1 MGSSKRFY
9 WMKLKENFMTS
20 DTVDFL
26 MSQPNG
32 AEYVVLYQM
41 LCLQTL
47 NTDGVLGR
55 VIGEVM
61 IPYDAAKIQRDCKYF
76 SIDTVTLALGYYKRL
91 GLVYEQEDG
100 FLRIANYEEI
110 IGSETGDAE
119 RKRVQQ
125 RLKMQSAQSAE
136 NFRKISAK
144 CPENVT
150 QEIEIEIENKNTHS
164 IRAGAR
170 EGVRE
175 GEVGFSAFTPPTLDE
190 VKTFVEARGLDKVD
204 AERFFNW
211 FSASDWYRGRTRVV
225 NWQAEACNWQ
235 RRGIEEA
242 KTGGAPGEQNRGRGG
257 GSKIETEN
265 TSKNFAER
273 QYTHEQCDSVFTDIA
288 DIKGV
293 EL

>member
-100 FLRIANYEEI
+100 FLKIANYENI
-110 IGSETGDAE
+110 IGSESESAE
-119 RKRVQQ
+119 RVRKHRVTQAALQ
-125 RLKMQSAQSAE
+125 CNA
-136 NFRKISAK
+136 N
-144 CPENVT
+144 CNENVT
-150 QEIEIEIENKNTHS
+150 QEIEIEKENKNTHS

-170 EGVRE
+170 EGVCE
-175 GEVGFSAFTPPTLDE
+175 GNVGFSAFTPPTLDE

-204 AERFFNW
+204 AERFYNW

-242 KTGGAPGEQNRGRGG
+242 KTGGVPG

-265 TSKNFAER
+265 TSKNFTER
-273 QYTHEQCDSVFTDIA
+273 EYTHEQCDGVFTNIA
-288 DIKGV
+288 DIAGV

>member
-1 MGSSKRFY
+1 MAEKRFY
-9 WMKLKENFMTS
+9 WIKLKDTFMTS
-20 DTVDFL
+20 DAVDFL
-26 MSQPNG
+26 MGQKNG

-41 LCLQTL
+41 LCLHTI
-47 NTDGVLGR
+47 NTDGVLAR
-55 VIGEVM
+55 QIGEII

-76 SIDTVTLALGYYKRL
+76 TLDTVIVALELYKKL
-91 GLVYEQEDG
+91 GLVYEQQDG
-100 FLRIANYEEI
+100 HLKITDFENL
-110 IGSETGDAE
+110 IGSELG
-119 RKRVQQ
+119 
-125 RLKMQSAQSAE
+125 SAQRMRRLRASQCDD
-136 NFRKISAK
+136 RCDK
-144 CPENVT
+144 NVT
-150 QEIEIEIENKNTHS
+150 IEIETEKENKNTHS

-170 EGVRE
+170 EGVCE
-175 GEVGFSAFTPPTLDE
+175 GNVGFSAFTPPTLDE

-235 RRGIEEA
+235 RRGIEDA
-242 KTGGAPGEQNRGRGG
+242 KTGGEQNRGRGG

-273 QYTHEQCDSVFTDIA
+273 EYTHEQCDGVFTDIA
-288 DIKGV
+288 DIAGV